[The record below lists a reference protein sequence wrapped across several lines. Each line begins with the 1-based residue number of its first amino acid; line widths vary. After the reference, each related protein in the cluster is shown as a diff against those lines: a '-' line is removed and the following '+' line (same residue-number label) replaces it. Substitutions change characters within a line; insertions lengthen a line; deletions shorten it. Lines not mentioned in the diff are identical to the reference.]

1 MEFTST
7 KIRKVAKLAK
17 IKLTDD
23 EVSTFS
29 EQFISISKVITKL
42 QQVDT
47 KGITPIHNPSA
58 APTLLRKDV
67 VDDGGYVEEVLSNSP
82 KSAFNCFVVPKVIE

>member
-7 KIRKVAKLAK
+7 KIKKVAKLAK
-17 IKLTDD
+17 INLTDE
-23 EVSTFS
+23 EVFTFS
-29 EQFISISKVITKL
+29 EQFVSISKVITKL

-47 KGITPIHNPSA
+47 KGVTPVHNPSA
-58 APTLLRKDV
+58 APTLLRRDI
-67 VDDGGYVEEVLSNSP
+67 VDDGGYVEEVLSNAP